1 MKMNISMDFLKPIAG
16 ALKKYTALLP
26 SITITVVALLLLLPT
41 MLIGSKVKEK
51 METSTKTA
59 QTVQQLSGNVPS
71 KKGPQRIQNYMDKLE
86 ASADKI
92 KQYAV
97 QSSQRDLVT
106 YDYVIFPKPL
116 DRSSQIFTE
125 FGKRYRIAVEKL
137 LEKMN
142 ALDAP
147 SGDEIRAEIGGSAK
161 QLGTVDVEDPA
172 ANAFCLTRAQEVSV
186 YANPS
191 AFRWYK
197 FWEKY
202 EFSGEDQALEDC
214 WDSQVAFW
222 IYEDIVETIN
232 IMNGGTNDVLS
243 SPVKRLL
250 GISFAGPV
258 IAETRNINARSFR
271 TERNSTR
278 DIPNYITP
286 TLLSNFLDNLPT
298 ARICNEDIDV
308 VHFAVS
314 VLVDSRFVLEFMK
327 ELCSE
332 KAHRFYPEFRAEGQ
346 PVQSLHNQI
355 TILQA
360 DLKVVDKTE
369 PDHALYRYGKGAVI
383 RLDLICEYQFNRSG
397 YDEIKPEAIKKRL
410 GQSDKTSKSPASPVG
425 GAPKMPRG
433 IY

>member
-1 MKMNISMDFLKPIAG
+1 MDFLKPIAG

-137 LEKMN
+137 LEKMK

-161 QLGTVDVEDPA
+161 QPGTVDVEDPA
-172 ANAFCLTRAQEVSV
+172 ANAFCLTRAQEIFV

-222 IYEDIVETIN
+222 
-232 IMNGGTNDVLS
+232 
-243 SPVKRLL
+243 
-250 GISFAGPV
+250 
-258 IAETRNINARSFR
+258 
-271 TERNSTR
+271 
-278 DIPNYITP
+278 
-286 TLLSNFLDNLPT
+286 
-298 ARICNEDIDV
+298 
-308 VHFAVS
+308 
-314 VLVDSRFVLEFMK
+314 
-327 ELCSE
+327 
-332 KAHRFYPEFRAEGQ
+332 
-346 PVQSLHNQI
+346 
-355 TILQA
+355 
-360 DLKVVDKTE
+360 
-369 PDHALYRYGKGAVI
+369 
-383 RLDLICEYQFNRSG
+383 
-397 YDEIKPEAIKKRL
+397 
-410 GQSDKTSKSPASPVG
+410 
-425 GAPKMPRG
+425 
-433 IY
+433 